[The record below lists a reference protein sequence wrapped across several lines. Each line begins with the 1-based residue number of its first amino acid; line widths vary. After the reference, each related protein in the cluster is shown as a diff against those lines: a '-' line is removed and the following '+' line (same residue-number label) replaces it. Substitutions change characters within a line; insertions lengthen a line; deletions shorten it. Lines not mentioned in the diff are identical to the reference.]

1 MIYFI
6 TEKYLKENTPIQN
19 NVNVD
24 RIDYLFEDVFLIW
37 LKPLL
42 GDYFAEYLLAKHQ
55 DVITGDD
62 TYTADE
68 EKLVDI
74 LQKSMAWGVC
84 FSAVDTLTNQV
95 GNKGAQTQ
103 YGDYSQ
109 SSGSSERL
117 GSIYNSKFQDYKQLL
132 IDFLNKNK
140 EKYSNFT
147 DKQNNSILMSGCG
160 GNNDD
165 RDIGLMIG

>member
-24 RIDYLFEDVFLIW
+24 RIDYLFEDVYLIW
-37 LKPLL
+37 IKPIL
-42 GDYFAEYLLAKHQ
+42 GDYFADYLLSKHQ
-55 DVITGDD
+55 DVATGSD

-74 LQKSMAWGVC
+74 LQKAMAWGVC
-84 FSAVDTLTNQV
+84 FSAVDTLTNQI

-103 YGDYSQ
+103 FGDYSN
-109 SSGSSERL
+109 SSNSSERL
-117 GSIYNSKFQDYKQLL
+117 GAIYNSKFQDYKQLF
-132 IDFLNKNK
+132 IDFLVQNKAK
-140 EKYSNFT
+140 FDKFT
-147 DKQNNSILMSGCG
+147 DEQNNSILGDCG
-160 GNNDD
+160 NNNDD
-165 RDIGLMIG
+165 RDIGIMIG

>member
-6 TEKYLKENTPIQN
+6 TERYLKENTPIQN

-24 RIDYLFEDVFLIW
+24 RIDYLFEDVYLIW
-37 LKPLL
+37 MKPIL
-42 GDYFAEYLLAKHQ
+42 GDYFADYLLSKHQ

-62 TYTADE
+62 NYTDDE

-74 LQKSMAWGVC
+74 LQKAMAWGVC
-84 FSAVDTLTNQV
+84 FSAVDTLTNQI

-103 YGDYSQ
+103 FGDYSN
-109 SSGSSERL
+109 SSQSSERL

-132 IDFLNKNK
+132 IDFLVKNR
-140 EKYSNFT
+140 EKFSKFT
-147 DKQNNSILMSGCG
+147 DKENNSILGGCG
-160 GNNDD
+160 NNNDD
-165 RDIGLMIG
+165 RDIGIMIG

>member
-1 MIYFI
+1 MIYFVS
-6 TEKYLKENTPIQN
+6 EKYLKENTPLQN

-42 GDYFAEYLLAKHQ
+42 GDYFADYLLSKHQ

-74 LQKSMAWGVC
+74 LQKSMAWGAC
-84 FSAVDTLTNQV
+84 YRDWETDRKSTRLNSSHSA
-95 GNKGAQTQ
+95 K
-103 YGDYSQ
+103 SRMP
-109 SSGSSERL
+109 SSA
-117 GSIYNSKFQDYKQLL
+117 
-132 IDFLNKNK
+132 
-140 EKYSNFT
+140 
-147 DKQNNSILMSGCG
+147 
-160 GNNDD
+160 
-165 RDIGLMIG
+165 